1 MRVFVTDNVPFS
13 LDDTLSCGQVF
24 RWKKDE
30 EGWWRGIA
38 HDHLIKIRQ
47 QDNRIEYLGCD
58 EDFLVYY
65 FNLDLDLDGVLAALD
80 RDEYMHGAIEKHR
93 GLRLL
98 RQNPW
103 ECLLTYLC
111 AQNANIPFIDRMLN
125 NLSEKYGEP
134 ITSEFGCAK
143 SYPRPEKL
151 AAVSKEDIESCSLGY
166 RSTYVNRTA
175 EMIANDPMWADK
187 LFNADYETARQS
199 ILHYDGIGPKVADC
213 ILLFGFQKYSSFPVD
228 RWVDRIM
235 YKYYNVGDPERA
247 LSNSEYNRIRKFG
260 QDYFGEYAGYAQ
272 EYLFADRQM
281 L

>member
-1 MRVFVTDNVPFS
+1 
-13 LDDTLSCGQVF
+13 
-24 RWKKDE
+24 
-30 EGWWRGIA
+30 
-38 HDHLIKIRQ
+38 
-47 QDNRIEYLGCD
+47 
-58 EDFLVYY
+58 
-65 FNLDLDLDGVLAALD
+65 
-80 RDEYMHGAIEKHR
+80 MHGAIEKHR